1 MGTRKVDVTITRTF
15 FKEVTVTIDVDNEI
29 VDDDLITYLTEN
41 TLLDNLLETEI
52 EKEELVDGDTEYSF
66 SDIENNFGGHL

>member
-1 MGTRKVDVTITRTF
+1 MATRKVDVTITRTF
-15 FKEVTVTIDVDNEI
+15 FKEVTVTIDVDSEI

-52 EKEELVDGDTEYSF
+52 EKEGLVEGDTECTF
-66 SDIENNFGGHL
+66 LDIENNMGGHL